1 MPESRGA
8 IFVAVLI
15 AALVALAIVFP
26 QFGQQDGP
34 IVTEIPRTG
43 TVTTSFSDIQKN
55 DIRNTVREYLLENP
69 TVIVEALEAL
79 QARQQQTEQQQSR
92 GALSAHSDRLLNS
105 RQDPS
110 IGNPNASVTV
120 VEFFDYQCPY
130 CKHMAEDLVKL
141 TEEDPDLRI
150 VFKEFPVFG
159 TESTLAARAALAAA
173 KQGKYAEFH
182 VAIMGF
188 RGAPSETAIFRL
200 ADQLGLNEER
210 LRKDMQ
216 SEEIEAMIQANY
228 QLAQQIGVRGTP
240 AFIIGDEL
248 IPGALSPR
256 PCVISLRAN
265 AKNPEEKSYSASGC
279 RSGKAELNSSSAM
292 QVS

>member
-1 MPESRGA
+1 
-8 IFVAVLI
+8 
-15 AALVALAIVFP
+15 
-26 QFGQQDGP
+26 
-34 IVTEIPRTG
+34 
-43 TVTTSFSDIQKN
+43 
-55 DIRNTVREYLLENP
+55 VREYLLENP

-130 CKHMAEDLVKL
+130 CKRMAEDLVKL

-248 IPGALSPR
+248 IPGALSPQAMR
-256 PCVISLRAN
+256 DLIAR
-265 AKNPEEKSYSASGC
+265 KREES
-279 RSGKAELNSSSAM
+279 
-292 QVS
+292 

>member
-1 MPESRGA
+1 VPESRGA

-34 IVTEIPRTG
+34 IVMETPRTG

-92 GALSAHSDRLLNS
+92 GALSAHSGRLLNS

-130 CKHMAEDLVKL
+130 CKRMAEDLVKL

-248 IPGALSPR
+248 IPGALSPQAMR
-256 PCVISLRAN
+256 DLIAR
-265 AKNPEEKSYSASGC
+265 KREES
-279 RSGKAELNSSSAM
+279 
-292 QVS
+292 

>member
-26 QFGQQDGP
+26 QTGQRDGP
-34 IVTEIPRTG
+34 IVTETPRARG
-43 TVTTSFSDIQKN
+43 VTTAFNDLQKN

-69 TVIVEALEAL
+69 AVIVEALEAL
-79 QARQQQTEQQQSR
+79 QARQQQTGPAHSR
-92 GALSAHSDRLLNS
+92 GALSANNDSLVNS
-105 RQDPS
+105 RRDPS

-130 CKHMAEDLVKL
+130 CKRMAQDLVKL

-159 TESTLAARAALAAA
+159 TESTLATRAALAAA

-182 VAIMGF
+182 LAVMGL
-188 RGAPSETAIFRL
+188 RGTPSETAIFRL
-200 ADQLGLNEER
+200 ANKLGLNEER
-210 LRKDMQ
+210 LRQDMQ
-216 SEEIEAMIQANY
+216 SDEIESMIQANY

-240 AFIIGDEL
+240 AFIVGDEL
-248 IPGALSPR
+248 IPGALSPQAMR
-256 PCVISLRAN
+256 DLIAR
-265 AKNPEEKSYSASGC
+265 KREES
-279 RSGKAELNSSSAM
+279 
-292 QVS
+292 

>member
-130 CKHMAEDLVKL
+130 CKRMAEDLVKL

-182 VAIMGF
+182 VAIMEF

-228 QLAQQIGVRGTP
+228 QLAQQIGVRSTP

-248 IPGALSPR
+248 IPGALSPQAMR
-256 PCVISLRAN
+256 DLIAR
-265 AKNPEEKSYSASGC
+265 KREES
-279 RSGKAELNSSSAM
+279 
-292 QVS
+292 